1 MMLRLWKGRKLFYM
15 EILEKLKKI
24 NLIQFVPAVF
34 IASLVVNSAIS
45 YTAPKTEKMTAAP
58 KSVQA
63 ANSTETKKVSIGSLD
78 LSKIKDGTYEGEGN
92 GFRGKVK
99 VAVTVKAHKMT
110 AIKVLSTS
118 DDTAYFNRASSGVIK
133 ALLAK
138 QSLDIDVVSGA
149 TYSSKG
155 IIAAVKNALT
165 GEEDTSSSAGA
176 GSSSNSAGKVGS
188 TDESGNYKDGTYT
201 GSAQGYHG
209 LVSVSVTIKNN
220 KIKGIKILK
229 NYDDAAYFNRAK
241 GTLIPLML
249 KKQTTNVDAVSGA
262 TYSSNGIIKAVRAAL
277 KKASVKKSNSSGSN
291 DSSSNNS
298 KPNSSTSSKPEGV
311 AGTYKDGTY
320 EGSGTGFRGNVKV
333 SVTIKGGVISQI
345 KVVEEK
351 DDAAYFNKARGVIA
365 SILKSQNTKV
375 DVVSG
380 ATYSSNGIIKAVENA
395 LKKALVSGDTSSG
408 DNTNDENADD
418 TTGTEGAVTYTG
430 SATCSPDEDNDFTAY
445 ELYLDIEVLDS
456 KITGIKN
463 LKIVVLPEA
472 QWEESLNKDYSKT
485 AFQRISSK
493 LLSGTPVSSVDTVS
507 GATCSS
513 KAILAAYQDAVS
525 KIK

>member
-1 MMLRLWKGRKLFYM
+1 MR
-15 EILEKLKKI
+15 ILEKLIKVNI
-24 NLIQFVPAVF
+24 IQFVPAVF
-34 IASLVVNSAIS
+34 IASLVVNSMIS
-45 YTAPKTEKMTAAP
+45 YTAPKTEKMTATP

-63 ANSTETKKVSIGSLD
+63 ANSTETKKVSMGSLD
-78 LSKIKDGTYEGEGN
+78 LSKIKDGIYEGEGN

-138 QSLDIDVVSGA
+138 QTLAIDVVSGA

-165 GEEDTSSSAGA
+165 GEKDTSSSAGA

-277 KKASVKKSNSSGSN
+277 KKASVKKSNSSSGSN

-333 SVTIKGGVISQI
+333 VVTIKGGVISQI

-365 SILKSQNTKV
+365 FILKSQNTKV

-408 DNTNDENADD
+408 DNTNDESTDD
-418 TTGTEGAVTYTG
+418 T
-430 SATCSPDEDNDFTAY
+430 
-445 ELYLDIEVLDS
+445 
-456 KITGIKN
+456 
-463 LKIVVLPEA
+463 
-472 QWEESLNKDYSKT
+472 
-485 AFQRISSK
+485 
-493 LLSGTPVSSVDTVS
+493 
-507 GATCSS
+507 
-513 KAILAAYQDAVS
+513 
-525 KIK
+525 